1 MYVARYGKGMSEEE
15 QRVIAWL
22 VSAAAGGLEWHRGKQ
37 LKHAVLCALAER
49 IYHNCGGQYPLTLTW
64 SYT

>member
-1 MYVARYGKGMSEEE
+1 
-15 QRVIAWL
+15 

-49 IYHNCGGQYPLTLTW
+49 IYHNCGGQYPLTLTV
-64 SYT
+64 TLHPKP